1 VRADPLVPENA
12 RDLRDIEPGGQVDD
26 FGEEERPPIEG
37 QAHARLECERRANAT
52 TTVDSR

>member
-1 VRADPLVPENA
+1 MHADPLVPQNA
-12 RDLRDIEPGGQVDD
+12 RDLRDIEPGGQVGD
-26 FGEEERPPIEG
+26 FGEEEGPPIEG